1 MDHDEITAVDIVDGL
16 NAENNTQ
23 DSPTPK
29 LVIVKGASI
38 YSESQR
44 GGPIYNQH
52 NESEVTI
59 RLEFFKTTTASDQ
72 AWFLQK
78 IEEAVVDII
87 YDHSRMEMWAR

>member
-52 NESEVTI
+52 NEGEVTI

-87 YDHSRMEMWAR
+87 HDHSRMEMWAR

>member
-16 NAENNTQ
+16 TAKNDTQ
-23 DSPTPK
+23 DAPTPK

-44 GGPIYNQH
+44 GGPIYKEH
-52 NESEVTI
+52 NEGEVTI
-59 RLEFFKTTTASDQ
+59 RVEFFKTATPTEQ
-72 AWFLQK
+72 TRFLQK

-87 YDHSRMEMWAR
+87 YEHSRMETWAR

>member
-52 NESEVTI
+52 NEGEVTI
-59 RLEFFKTTTASDQ
+59 RLEFFKTTTASEQ

-78 IEEAVVDII
+78 IEEAVADII

>member
-1 MDHDEITAVDIVDGL
+1 MDYDEITAVDIVDSI
-16 NAENNTQ
+16 NTENDTQ

-44 GGPIYNQH
+44 GGPIYKEH
-52 NESEVTI
+52 NEGEVTL
-59 RLEFFKTTTASDQ
+59 RVEFFKATTASEQ

-87 YDHSRMEMWAR
+87 HDHSRMKTWAR

>member
-1 MDHDEITAVDIVDGL
+1 MDYDEITAVDIVDSL
-16 NAENNTQ
+16 TAKNDTQ

-44 GGPIYNQH
+44 GGPIYKEN
-52 NESEVTI
+52 NEGEVTI
-59 RLEFFKTTTASDQ
+59 RLEFFKTTTASEQ

-78 IEEAVVDII
+78 IEEAVVNII
-87 YDHSRMEMWAR
+87 HEHSRMETWNR

>member
-1 MDHDEITAVDIVDGL
+1 MDYDEITAVDIVDSLTPG
-16 NAENNTQ
+16 T
-23 DSPTPK
+23 TPK

-44 GGPIYNQH
+44 GGPIYKES
-52 NESEVTI
+52 NEGEVTI
-59 RLEFFKTTTASDQ
+59 RLEFFKTTTASEQ

-87 YDHSRMEMWAR
+87 HDHSRMETWAR

>member
-52 NESEVTI
+52 NEGEVTI
-59 RLEFFKTTTASDQ
+59 RLEFFKTATASDQ

-78 IEEAVVDII
+78 IEEAAVDII
-87 YDHSRMEMWAR
+87 HDHSRMEMWAR

>member
-1 MDHDEITAVDIVDGL
+1 MDHDEITAVDIIDGL

-52 NESEVTI
+52 NEGEVTI

-87 YDHSRMEMWAR
+87 HDHSRMEMWAR

>member
-1 MDHDEITAVDIVDGL
+1 MDYDEITAVDIVDGL

-52 NESEVTI
+52 NEGEVTI

-87 YDHSRMEMWAR
+87 HDHSRMEMWAR

>member
-1 MDHDEITAVDIVDGL
+1 MDYDEITAVDIVDGL
-16 NAENNTQ
+16 NTENNTQ

-44 GGPIYNQH
+44 GGPIYKEH
-52 NESEVTI
+52 NEGEVTI
-59 RLEFFKTTTASDQ
+59 RLEFFKTATASEQ

-87 YDHSRMEMWAR
+87 HDHSRMETWAR

>member
-16 NAENNTQ
+16 IPKNDAADNT
-23 DSPTPK
+23 TPK

-44 GGPIYNQH
+44 GGPIYKEN
-52 NESEVTI
+52 NEGEVTI
-59 RLEFFKTTTASDQ
+59 RLEFFKTTTASEQ

-78 IEEAVVDII
+78 IEEAVADII
-87 YDHSRMEMWAR
+87 HDHSRMETWER

>member
-16 NAENNTQ
+16 NAENNTR
-23 DSPTPK
+23 DNPTPK

-52 NESEVTI
+52 NEGEVTI
-59 RLEFFKTTTASDQ
+59 RLEFFKTATASEQ

-87 YDHSRMEMWAR
+87 HDHSRMEMWAR

>member
-16 NAENNTQ
+16 TAKNDTQ
-23 DSPTPK
+23 DAPTPK

-44 GGPIYNQH
+44 GGPIHNQH
-52 NESEVTI
+52 NEGEVTI
-59 RLEFFKTTTASDQ
+59 RLEFFKTATASEQ

-87 YDHSRMEMWAR
+87 HDHSRMEMWVR

>member
-16 NAENNTQ
+16 TAKNDTQ
-23 DSPTPK
+23 DAPTPK

-44 GGPIYNQH
+44 GGPIHNQH
-52 NESEVTI
+52 NEGEVTI
-59 RLEFFKTTTASDQ
+59 RLEFFKTTTASEQ

-87 YDHSRMEMWAR
+87 HDHSRMEMWVR

>member
-1 MDHDEITAVDIVDGL
+1 MDHDEIIDGL
-16 NAENNTQ
+16 LKTDNATP
-23 DSPTPK
+23 DITTPK

-44 GGPIYNQH
+44 GGPIYKEH
-52 NESEVTI
+52 YEGEVTI

-87 YDHSRMEMWAR
+87 HDHSRMETWNR

>member
-1 MDHDEITAVDIVDGL
+1 MDYDEITAVDIADGL
-16 NAENNTQ
+16 TAKNDTQ
-23 DSPTPK
+23 DSQTPK

-52 NESEVTI
+52 NEGEVTI
-59 RLEFFKTTTASDQ
+59 RLEFFKTATASDQ

-87 YDHSRMEMWAR
+87 HDHSRMEMWAR